1 MPKGAIE
8 SPDIPAL
15 GPRIRELRLRKGWSQ
30 EALAERVGVRQKQIS
45 SYERGVN
52 VPSGEILIAL
62 AKAFDVSLDYLAQ
75 MAPLNAQQVA
85 IADLD
90 LVEKVQLVDKL
101 GDEERQLV
109 KNVMDLVV
117 MKGRV
122 RALADELRPLLAIQ
136 VVGPDGQMGPVLLE
150 GPHGDDDHVGAG
162 EQLLH
167 LGPGHV
173 GQVVSGLVGSP
184 QRVGLRPDGQGGGSQ
199 QVKRQRGGPDHGR
212 APRKG

>member
-45 SYERGVN
+45 SYERAVN
-52 VPSGEILIAL
+52 VPSGEIFIAL
-62 AKAFDVSLDYLAQ
+62 ARAFDVSLDYLAQ
-75 MAPLNAQQVA
+75 MAPLNAPQVA

-122 RALADELRPLLAIQ
+122 RALADQ
-136 VVGPDGQMGPVLLE
+136 
-150 GPHGDDDHVGAG
+150 
-162 EQLLH
+162 
-167 LGPGHV
+167 
-173 GQVVSGLVGSP
+173 GQVA
-184 QRVGLRPDGQGGGSQ
+184 
-199 QVKRQRGGPDHGR
+199 KRAEPETAAAG
-212 APRKG
+212 AS

>member
-1 MPKGAIE
+1 MPKGTIE
-8 SPDIPAL
+8 SPDIPPL

-30 EALAERVGVRQKQIS
+30 EALSGKVGVRQKQIS

-62 AKAFDVSLDYLAQ
+62 AKAFEVSLDYLAQ
-75 MAPLNAQQVA
+75 MAPNNAPQVT

-101 GDEERQLV
+101 GDDERQLV

-122 RALADELRPLLAIQ
+122 RALTD
-136 VVGPDGQMGPVLLE
+136 DGAAHLE
-150 GPHGDDDHVGAG
+150 ATND
-162 EQLLH
+162 
-167 LGPGHV
+167 
-173 GQVVSGLVGSP
+173 
-184 QRVGLRPDGQGGGSQ
+184 
-199 QVKRQRGGPDHGR
+199 
-212 APRKG
+212 

>member
-8 SPDIPAL
+8 SPDIPSL

-30 EALAERVGVRQKQIS
+30 EVLASRVGVRQKQIS
-45 SYERGVN
+45 SYERSVN

-122 RALADELRPLLAIQ
+122 RALADQ
-136 VVGPDGQMGPVLLE
+136 
-150 GPHGDDDHVGAG
+150 
-162 EQLLH
+162 
-167 LGPGHV
+167 
-173 GQVVSGLVGSP
+173 GQVA
-184 QRVGLRPDGQGGGSQ
+184 
-199 QVKRQRGGPDHGR
+199 KRAEPETAAA
-212 APRKG
+212 APGAS